1 MNVNEAIEYIHSL
14 SKFGKKS
21 GLDNIKILGITDENL
36 SKAIISNKEKINIGK
51 RNTE

>member
-21 GLDNIKILGITDENL
+21 GLDNIKLLLQACRKYI
-36 SKAIISNKEKINIGK
+36 EKTKN
-51 RNTE
+51 RL